1 LLQVLDEGWLTDGEG
16 QKVSFQHT
24 IIVAT
29 SNVGSVHLTPKKQVG
44 FAEEDSPDV
53 HKLIMKELERAMR
66 PELINRFDDLVMF
79 NKLTKENYGEVFELR
94 IAELRK
100 RLDAQ
105 GLKLEVDPGVIDFL
119 VASIDTDK
127 YGARPL
133 ARKIQQELEN
143 PIAMMLIS
151 GAKPANGVIRASV
164 AGDKLS
170 IFSGA

>member
-1 LLQVLDEGWLTDGEG
+1 
-16 QKVSFQHT
+16 
-24 IIVAT
+24 
-29 SNVGSVHLTPKKQVG
+29 
-44 FAEEDSPDV
+44 
-53 HKLIMKELERAMR
+53 
-66 PELINRFDDLVMF
+66 
-79 NKLTKENYGEVFELR
+79 
-94 IAELRK
+94 
-100 RLDAQ
+100 
-105 GLKLEVDPGVIDFL
+105 VDPGVIDFL